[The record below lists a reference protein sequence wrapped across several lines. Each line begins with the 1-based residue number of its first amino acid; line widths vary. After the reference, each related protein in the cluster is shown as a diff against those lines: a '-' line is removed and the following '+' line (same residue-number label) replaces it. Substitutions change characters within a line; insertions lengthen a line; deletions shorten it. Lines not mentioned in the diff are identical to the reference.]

1 MVEARQDADKNA
13 VADNAAEMSRFAET
27 TARFFAEQANAMA
40 VMTVYGLRAASE
52 MTSMMLGA
60 LRGQPMSSEPAESVE
75 RESMPST
82 AKIVPLRTSARATA
96 VPAPAVE
103 AVVAPATAPAAKA
116 RKADAPKAP
125 SAAKV
130 AKKPA
135 RAETEPAK
143 AGVAGDR
150 DDLKKISG
158 LGPRLEQ
165 VLNERGIVSYADL
178 AAMSKAALKKLDGE
192 LDLEGRVMRDD
203 WAGQAKAL
211 SEGKG

>member
-27 TARFFAEQANAMA
+27 TARLFAEQANAMA

-75 RESMPST
+75 REPMPST
-82 AKIVPLRTSARATA
+82 AKIVPLRTSARVTTI
-96 VPAPAVE
+96 PAPAVE
-103 AVVAPATAPAAKA
+103 AVVAPATTPAAKA
-116 RKADAPKAP
+116 RKTAAPKAP
-125 SAAKV
+125 SAAKA

-135 RAETEPAK
+135 RAGTEPAK
-143 AGVAGDR
+143 AGDR

-165 VLNERGIVSYADL
+165 VLNERGIVTYADL